1 MEFRKTVESDID
13 SIMNIFNQ
21 AKAYMKEQGIDQW
34 NNNYPNYEVV
44 KNDIKDGVSYV
55 LVKDNNVVGTVVA
68 IFGEEKNYKNIYDGK
83 WISNEEYAV
92 IHRIAIDSNYKGL
105 GIVSIIFKNIED
117 ICINRS
123 INSIRVDTHEDNLSM
138 QSLLAKNCF
147 QYCGVIYL
155 EDKSKRIAFEKIL

>member
-55 LVKDNNVVGTVVA
+55 LVKDNNVVGTVVT

-105 GIVSIIFKNIED
+105 GIASIIFKNIED
-117 ICINRS
+117 LCLNRS
-123 INSIRVDTHEDNLSM
+123 INSIRVDTHEYNLSM
-138 QSLLAKNCF
+138 QRLLSKNGF

>member
-21 AKAYMKEQGIDQW
+21 AKAYMKEQAIEQW

-44 KNDIKDGVSYV
+44 KNDIKNGVSYV
-55 LVKDNNVVGTVVA
+55 LVKDNNIVGTVVA

-83 WISNEEYAV
+83 WISNEEYVV
-92 IHRIAIDSNYKGL
+92 IHRIAIDSDYKGL
-105 GIVSIIFKNIED
+105 GIASIIFKNIEEL
-117 ICINRS
+117 CLNRS

-138 QSLLAKNCF
+138 QRLLSKNGF

-155 EDKSKRIAFEKIL
+155 EDKSKRVAFEKIL